1 MLDYKEL
8 GFDSEED
15 MFEYMESE
23 RDSHLD
29 VWNQLKK
36 WEVK

>member
-8 GFDSEED
+8 GFDSEEA

-29 VWNQLKK
+29 VWNALKK

>member
-8 GFDSEED
+8 GFETEEA
-15 MFEYMESE
+15 MWEYIESE

-29 VWNQLKK
+29 VWNQLNKQK
-36 WEVK
+36 GK